1 MDSGPFI
8 GQAVRRAAHQLRQ
21 LGELFDHCTVVADK
35 QDGPSLQIDHIL
47 AEHFAVCHVRELLQ
61 LVQNELH
68 VFL

>member
-1 MDSGPFI
+1 MDPGPFI

-35 QDGPSLQIDHIL
+35 QDGPSLQIDHVF
-47 AEHFAVCHVRELLQ
+47 AEHFAVCHVREPLQ